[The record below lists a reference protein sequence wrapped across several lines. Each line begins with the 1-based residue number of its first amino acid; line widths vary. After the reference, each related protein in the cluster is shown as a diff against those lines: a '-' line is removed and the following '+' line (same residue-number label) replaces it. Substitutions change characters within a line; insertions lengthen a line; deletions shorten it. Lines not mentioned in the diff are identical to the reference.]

1 MVHQGPGHSHSEKSC
16 LFKLFFT
23 NAIWDYVCKSY
34 IVRSNTLGAAT
45 MEIPSMHVLHEYWI
59 NLGQMHNIRD
69 GL

>member
-1 MVHQGPGHSHSEKSC
+1 MQYGTMYCVS
-16 LFKLFFT
+16 LT
-23 NAIWDYVCKSY
+23 Y

>member
-1 MVHQGPGHSHSEKSC
+1 MGLC
-16 LFKLFFT
+16 M
-23 NAIWDYVCKSY
+23 CKSY

-45 MEIPSMHVLHEYWI
+45 IEIPSMHVLHEYWI